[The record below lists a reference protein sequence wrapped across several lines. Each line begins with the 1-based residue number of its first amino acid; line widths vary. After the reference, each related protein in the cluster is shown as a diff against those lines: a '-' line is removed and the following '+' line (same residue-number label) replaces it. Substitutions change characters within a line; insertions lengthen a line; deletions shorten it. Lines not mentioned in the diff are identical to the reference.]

1 MAPQPKRKVRRE
13 ATAAAAAQDAAVKRP
28 GPLAEA
34 DEANNGPSSN
44 NNRSFVCVGPDA
56 VAAIAESIGLAHLA
70 DDVAASLAEDVS
82 YRLQEI
88 INASCTLMHKSKRRK
103 LLASDVNSA
112 FQVSNVNH
120 IFGHSQN
127 QPFNF
132 LRLAEGL
139 YVPDDH
145 EVELS
150 TIVRDNFVP
159 RIKKPS
165 YVTTSYPLLQSVKTT
180 PVNGHIINTEVKPVT
195 LHSFKPGMV
204 NGDINMEASLTN
216 SHSEMHPHVN
226 KPLARESVL
235 SPDLKRKASISNG
248 PHLKPAVD
256 SRSKVNGCVRFAN
269 HSGIREKLKRDSE
282 EEFHL
287 SKAQLAYFKIV
298 ARNIVEGH
306 PKVFQE
312 VLSSLRHNKKAE
324 TVCAPLLNFVALS
337 VCHIPRH
344 YGLLTRLL
352 ETLDAMLFNMNTSPN
367 HSIAVNRIVNALL
380 AITADQNVIRGKY
393 DFVLRRKAAQ
403 SLTRVLLIWGIEEQH
418 AAELLSRVAR
428 VLGDSKEKI
437 QSYYGALVIF
447 QSLGKSAIGWLF
459 PLLKS
464 FLPLLEKRFPMALA
478 SSNTQLEEMRSVLLD
493 IVELLYCDT
502 NTYRFKLKATTI
514 QEDQAMI
521 QLDSLL
527 YHYCGDAV
535 CARRRPSN
543 FEFEATRRRRINRA
557 HAESRLG
564 QKVYRRLDLRYLSY
578 CPQKQLQKQKQKL
591 NHCDAN
597 TFGEVFVAPVIRRKD
612 ILFKFAGANPVPKDG
627 LRKKVLDR
635 THVQFMPV
643 SSNQLQ
649 TSFPQQYLMVGRLH
663 HVRCKRSKQ
672 WNYTGDLLNV
682 L

>member
-1 MAPQPKRKVRRE
+1 MERFVAPQPKRKVRRE

-180 PVNGHIINTEVKPVT
+180 PVNGHIIKTEVKPVT

-204 NGDINMEASLTN
+204 NGDI
-216 SHSEMHPHVN
+216 
-226 KPLARESVL
+226 
-235 SPDLKRKASISNG
+235 
-248 PHLKPAVD
+248 D

-352 ETLDAMLFNMNTSPN
+352 ETLDAMLFNVNTSPN